1 MFTVYILYS
10 PSSTKTYT
18 GFTNNIQRRLLEHNE
33 TESKGFTLRYR
44 PWVLIHVEEYLNKQE
59 ATAREKFFKS
69 GVGRQLI
76 KSIVSTYLNN
86 L

>member
-44 PWVLIHVEEYLNKQE
+44 PWILLHSEECLNKQE
-59 ATAREKFFKS
+59 AMAREKYFKS
-69 GVGRQLI
+69 GVGREFI
-76 KSIVSTYLNN
+76 KSLVSTYLLNQ
-86 L
+86 

>member
-10 PSSTKTYT
+10 PSSTRTYT
-18 GFTNNIQRRLLEHNE
+18 GFTNNIHRRLLEHNE

-44 PWVLIHVEEYLNKQE
+44 PWVLIHSEECSSKQE
-59 ATAREKFFKS
+59 AMTREKYFKS
-69 GVGRQLI
+69 GAGRELI
-76 KSIVSTYLNN
+76 KSFVSIYLTG